1 MNNWYELWSK
11 AGANPNFRV
20 DNQEIYIQKFN
31 WVENWISEYFFYKV
45 SDFFVGVLFIS
56 LVFLSLFIKFNTN
69 KKKIITN
76 KYTFITYLLL
86 FVLGFEW
93 FYNHP
98 ALRYGGYCIFALIVF
113 IPLSVY
119 VDAHKIDKKKFNSSV
134 LILIFITTII
144 FLGRNLNRINK
155 EIEVY
160 NYKPITETFYR
171 LNENHYRIQ
180 KKMNELLKKYSK
192 CENSGENCES
202 AKKKI
207 NKKFGK
213 IIFLNK

>member
-1 MNNWYELWSK
+1 M
-11 AGANPNFRV
+11 
-20 DNQEIYIQKFN
+20 
-31 WVENWISEYFFYKV
+31 
-45 SDFFVGVLFIS
+45 
-56 LVFLSLFIKFNTN
+56 
-69 KKKIITN
+69 
-76 KYTFITYLLL
+76 
-86 FVLGFEW
+86 
-93 FYNHP
+93 
-98 ALRYGGYCIFALIVF
+98 
-113 IPLSVY
+113 
-119 VDAHKIDKKKFNSSV
+119 
-134 LILIFITTII
+134 
-144 FLGRNLNRINK
+144 NRINK